1 MDKTDHQLRARLA
14 RLESQVDQLETE
26 YTQINEMLIRC
37 GFLEGI
43 SALKFAMEELL
54 VEYPD
59 ESSLN

>member
-43 SALKFAMEELL
+43 STLKFAMEELL

-59 ESSLN
+59 ESSLS

>member
-14 RLESQVDQLETE
+14 SLESQVDQLETE
-26 YTQINEMLIRC
+26 YTHINEMLIQC

-43 SALKFAMEELL
+43 STLKFAMEELL

-59 ESSLN
+59 ESPLN

>member
-14 RLESQVDQLETE
+14 KLESQVDQLETE
-26 YTQINEMLIRC
+26 YTHINEMLIRC

-43 SALKFAMEELL
+43 STLRFAMEEIL

-59 ESSLN
+59 ESPLN